1 MKFCCGSEVRA
12 KRVIKITVKTLSVI
26 AKGQRGKIAEIE
38 IKGHFC
44 PSHNVT
50 DDVKIFAKVEYSTK
64 MIIGVG
70 AENRRFVEH
79 VDSQPM
85 VLIKQDRS
93 KLDLPERKYSTKMI
107 IGVSAD
113 NRRFVEHVDFQPML
127 FKQDRSKIGFPERK
141 YPWPTRAQLAPLS
154 EEDYDGFEEEI
165 VVMDVGREPIWRT
178 WLERPKQ
185 EAKTAVAL
193 VEGLLEIPS
202 LQGKTRDWSSEKFST
217 EEKIESVERQPV
229 NHAWLTD
236 LSSFENMVA

>member
-12 KRVIKITVKTLSVI
+12 KRVIKITVKTLSVS
-26 AKGQRGKIAEIE
+26 AKGQRGKIAEID

-50 DDVKIFAKVEYSTK
+50 NDVKIFAKVEYSTK

-93 KLDLPERKYSTKMI
+93 TLDAPERKYSTKMI
-107 IGVSAD
+107 IG
-113 NRRFVEHVDFQPML
+113 
-127 FKQDRSKIGFPERK
+127 RK
-141 YPWPTRAQLAPLS
+141 YPWPTRAQLLIPAPLG

-165 VVMDVGREPIWRT
+165 VVMDVGR
-178 WLERPKQ
+178 
-185 EAKTAVAL
+185 
-193 VEGLLEIPS
+193 
-202 LQGKTRDWSSEKFST
+202 
-217 EEKIESVERQPV
+217 
-229 NHAWLTD
+229 
-236 LSSFENMVA
+236 